1 MKINGF
7 KLKYSAPEL
16 KHKVN
21 NEMRQI
27 VLIDKNNES
36 YKSLSDG
43 DKKALTHL
51 VNAAKIIN
59 DVALEMDHPLNLVQ
73 KQALE
78 VAAETSPYAA
88 NALKLFNS
96 LNGVAGSNG
105 LDKEPIEIFE
115 GIRSYEGCNFYPT
128 DLGSAELQKIIAQ
141 MLDEGKASEVQKIL
155 SARTMVRRDGKY
167 LKAIDYTEYF
177 EPEFSEIANELECA
191 AHYTT
196 DELFKDYLGWQA
208 QALIQN
214 NEDMDILADKHWA
227 KMQDTPLEFTLSRE
241 NYDDKLT
248 PTIFANK
255 ELCAR
260 LEILNIKPVPKDMLG
275 IRVGIVNKKGTDL
288 LLKFKDEMIKL
299 ASLMPYCDE
308 YVQNVGGSKGLKQ
321 TMVDADIVALSGDY
335 ALCRGGITT
344 AQNLPNNDKPS
355 LAHGGGRRN
364 VYHRQV
370 RQGSDKDKTH
380 KILEGLVAPELHKY
394 YDEDA
399 DHLFVIGHE
408 NGHSLGPDSSYQ
420 TALGIYQHIIEEHKA
435 DVISAAMMPE
445 YVKAGIISEEM
456 RKSIYA
462 TWIIRRH
469 FMIAFPEDR
478 EAHRVADLIEYNY
491 LHEHGAFSFDKNK
504 KLHIDFDKMKA
515 VCKQLLA
522 DTIEVQLSKSPDF
535 AKEFIDRW
543 SSWGDMQQYI
553 ADFKKNLGVRP
564 YIEIVSAF

>member
-7 KLKYSAPEL
+7 KINYSAKDL
-16 KHKVN
+16 KQKVEK
-21 NEMRQI
+21 EMRRI
-27 VLIDKNNES
+27 VLINKDNES
-36 YKSLSDG
+36 YKNLSDG
-43 DKKALTHL
+43 DKKALVHL
-51 VNAAKIIN
+51 VNAARIMN

-78 VAAETSPYAA
+78 VAAEKSPYAA

-105 LDKEPIEIFE
+105 LDKEPVEIFE
-115 GIRSYEGCNFYPT
+115 GIHAFEGRNFYPT
-128 DLGSAELQKIIAQ
+128 DLNSDELQQIIGK
-141 MLDEGKASEVQKIL
+141 MLDDGKYDEVRAIL
-155 SARTMVRRDGKY
+155 SARTMVRRENDY
-167 LKAIDYTEYF
+167 LKAIDYTKYF
-177 EPEFSEIANELECA
+177 EPEFSEAANELECA

-214 NEDMDILADKHWA
+214 NAEMDILADKHWA
-227 KMQDTPLEFTLSRE
+227 QMQNTPLEFTLSRE

-248 PTIFANK
+248 PTIFSNK
-255 ELCAR
+255 ELCKR
-260 LEILNIKPVPKDMLG
+260 LEELNINPVPKDLLG
-275 IRVGIVNKKGTDL
+275 VRVGVVNKQGTDL
-288 LLKFKDEMIKL
+288 LLKFKDEMVKL

-308 YVQNVGGSKGLKQ
+308 YSQNVGKDKGLKQ
-321 TMVDADIVALSGDY
+321 TMVDVDIVALTGDY

-370 RQGSDKDKTH
+370 RQGEDKEKNR
-380 KILEGLVAPELHKY
+380 KILEALVAPELHKY

-445 YVKAGIISEEM
+445 YVKAGIISEETL
-456 RKSIYA
+456 KSIYA
-462 TWIIRRH
+462 TWVIRRH
-469 FMIAFPEDR
+469 FMVAFPEDR

-491 LHEHGAFSFDKNK
+491 LHSHGAFYFDKDK
-504 KLHIDFDKMKA
+504 KLHIDFEKMKE

-522 DTIEVQLSKSPDF
+522 DTIKVQLSKSPEC
-535 AKEFIDRW
+535 AKEFIDKW
-543 SSWGDMQQYI
+543 SDWGEMQQYI

-564 YIEIVSAF
+564 YIEIVSSF

>member
-7 KLKYSAPEL
+7 KLKYSASEL
-16 KHKVN
+16 KQKVSK
-21 NEMRQI
+21 EMRQI
-27 VLIDKNNES
+27 VLIDKDNES
-36 YKSLSDG
+36 YKNLSDG

-105 LDKEPIEIFE
+105 LDKEPVEIFE
-115 GIRSYEGCNFYPT
+115 GIHSYEGCNFYPT
-128 DLGSAELQKIIAQ
+128 DLDSAELQKIINQ
-141 MLDEGKASEVQKIL
+141 MLDDGKTEEVKKIL

-167 LKAIDYTEYF
+167 LKAIDYTECF

-214 NEDMDILADKHWA
+214 NVEMDILADKHWA

-255 ELCAR
+255 ELCQR
-260 LEILNIKPVPKDMLG
+260 LEKLGINPVPKDMLG

-299 ASLMPYCDE
+299 ASLMPYCNE
-308 YVQNVGGSKGLKQ
+308 YTQNVGGNKGLKQ
-321 TMVDADIVALSGDY
+321 TMVDADIVALTGDY

-344 AQNLPNNDKPS
+344 AQNLPNNDKPALS
-355 LAHGGGRRN
+355 HGGGRRN

-370 RQGSDKDKTH
+370 RQCSDKIKAQ
-380 KILEGLVAPELHKY
+380 KILDGLVAPELHKY

-456 RKSIYA
+456 LKSIYA

-469 FMIAFPEDR
+469 FMIAFPQDR

-491 LHEHGAFSFDKNK
+491 LHEHGAFYFDKDK
-504 KLHIDFDKMKA
+504 KLHIDFEKMKN

-522 DTIEVQLSKSPDF
+522 DTIKVQLSKSPDY
-535 AKEFIDRW
+535 AKDFIDRW
-543 SSWGDMQQYI
+543 SDWKDMQQYI

-564 YIEIVSAF
+564 YIEIVSSF

>member
-7 KLKYSAPEL
+7 KLKYSASEL
-16 KHKVN
+16 KQKVSK
-21 NEMRQI
+21 EMRQI
-27 VLIDKNNES
+27 VLIDKDNES
-36 YKSLSDG
+36 YKNLYDG
-43 DKKALTHL
+43 DKKALVHL

-105 LDKEPIEIFE
+105 LDKEPVEIFE
-115 GIRSYEGCNFYPT
+115 GIHSYEGCNFYPT
-128 DLGSAELQKIIAQ
+128 DLDSAELQKIINQ
-141 MLDEGKASEVQKIL
+141 MLDDGKTEEVKKIL

-214 NEDMDILADKHWA
+214 NVEMDILADKHWA

-255 ELCAR
+255 ELCQR
-260 LEILNIKPVPKDMLG
+260 LEKLGINPVPKDMLG

-299 ASLMPYCDE
+299 ASLMPYCNE
-308 YVQNVGGSKGLKQ
+308 YTQNVGGNKGLKQ
-321 TMVDADIVALSGDY
+321 TMVDADIVALTGDY

-344 AQNLPNNDKPS
+344 AQNLPNNDKPALS
-355 LAHGGGRRN
+355 HGGGRRN

-370 RQGSDKDKTH
+370 RQCSDKIKAQ
-380 KILEGLVAPELHKY
+380 KILDGLVAPELHKY

-456 RKSIYA
+456 LKSIYA

-469 FMIAFPEDR
+469 FMIAFPQDR

-491 LHEHGAFSFDKNK
+491 LHEHGAFYFDKDK
-504 KLHIDFDKMKA
+504 KLHIDFEKMKN

-522 DTIEVQLSKSPDF
+522 DTIKVQLSKSPDY
-535 AKEFIDRW
+535 AKDFIDRW
-543 SSWGDMQQYI
+543 SDWKDMQQYI

-564 YIEIVSAF
+564 YIEIVSSF

>member
-7 KLKYSAPEL
+7 KIKYSAQDI

-21 NEMRQI
+21 SEMRQ
-27 VLIDKNNES
+27 VTLIDKNQEV
-36 YKSLSDG
+36 YKNLSAG
-43 DKKALTHL
+43 DKKALLHL
-51 VNAAKIIN
+51 VNAAKIMN

-78 VAAETSPYAA
+78 VAAERSPYAA
-88 NALKLFNS
+88 NTLKLFNS

-115 GIRSYEGCNFYPT
+115 GIHAYEGRNFYPT
-128 DLGSAELQKIIAQ
+128 DIDAQELQEIIIQ
-141 MLDEGKASEVQKIL
+141 MLDDGKVEEVKKIL
-155 SARTMVRRDGKY
+155 SARTMVRRDDEY

-196 DELFKDYLGWQA
+196 DHLLKDYLGWQA

-214 NEDMDILADKHWA
+214 NVEMDILADKHWA
-227 KMQDTPLEFTLSRE
+227 QMQDTPLEFTISRE

-248 PTIFANK
+248 PTIFSNQ

-260 LEILNIKPVPKDMLG
+260 LKSLNINPVPKDMLG
-275 IRVGIVNKKGTDL
+275 IRVGIVNKQGTEL
-288 LLKFKDEMIKL
+288 LLQFKDEMIKL
-299 ASLMPYCDE
+299 ASLMPYNDE
-308 YVQNVGGSKGLKQ
+308 YTQNVGGQKGLKQ
-321 TMVDADIVALSGDY
+321 TMVDADIVALTGDY

-355 LAHGGGRRN
+355 LVHGGGRRN

-370 RQGSDKDKTH
+370 RQSADKEKIR
-380 KILEGLVAPELHKY
+380 KILAELVIPELHKY

-399 DHLFVIGHE
+399 DHLFTIGHE

-445 YVKAGIISEEM
+445 YVKNGIISEETL
-456 RKSIYA
+456 KSIYT
-462 TWIIRRH
+462 TWIVRRH
-469 FMIAFPEDR
+469 FMIAFPADK

-491 LHEHGAFSFDKNK
+491 LHDNQAFYFDEDK
-504 KLHIDFDKMKA
+504 KLHIDFEKMKT

-522 DTIEVQLSKSPDF
+522 EVIKVQLSKSPEI
-535 AKEFIDRW
+535 AKKFIDKW
-543 SSWGDMQQYI
+543 SNWGEMQQYI

-564 YIEIVSAF
+564 YIEIVSSF

>member
-7 KLKYSAPEL
+7 KLKYSASEL
-16 KHKVN
+16 KQKVTK
-21 NEMRQI
+21 EMRQV
-27 VLIDKNNES
+27 VLIDKDNES
-36 YKSLSDG
+36 YKNLSEG
-43 DKKALTHL
+43 DKKALIHL
-51 VNAAKIIN
+51 VNAAKIMN

-78 VAAETSPYAA
+78 VAAEKSPYAA
-88 NALKLFNS
+88 NALRLFNS

-105 LDKEPIEIFE
+105 LDKEPVEIFE
-115 GIRSYEGCNFYPT
+115 GIHIYEGKNFYPT
-128 DLGSAELQKIIAQ
+128 DLDAEELREIINK
-141 MLDEGKASEVQKIL
+141 MLDEGKIEEVKQIL
-155 SARTMVRRDGKY
+155 SARTMVRRDGEY
-167 LKAIDYTEYF
+167 LKATDYTEYF

-214 NEDMDILADKHWA
+214 NEEMDILADKHWA
-227 KMQDTPLEFTLSRE
+227 KMQETPLEFTLSRE

-248 PTIFANK
+248 PTIFSDK
-255 ELCAR
+255 KLCER
-260 LEILNIKPVPKDMLG
+260 LERLNINPVPKDMLG

-288 LLKFKDEMIKL
+288 LLKFKDEMVKL

-308 YVQNVGGSKGLKQ
+308 YTQNVGGSKGLKQ
-321 TMVDADIVALSGDY
+321 TMVDADIVALTGDY

-344 AQNLPNNDKPS
+344 AQNLPNNDKPA

-370 RQGSDKDKTH
+370 RQGTDKEKAQ
-380 KILEGLVAPELHKY
+380 KILQGLVAPELHKY

-445 YVKAGIISEEM
+445 YVKDGIISEEM
-456 RKSIYA
+456 LKSIYA

-469 FMIAFPEDR
+469 FMVAFPEDR

-491 LHEHGAFSFDKNK
+491 LHDHGAFYFDENK
-504 KLHIDFDKMKA
+504 KLHIDFEKMKE

-522 DTIEVQLSKSPDF
+522 DTIKVQLSKSPET
-535 AKEFIDRW
+535 AKKFIDKW
-543 SSWGDMQQYI
+543 SAWGQMQQYI

-564 YIEIVSAF
+564 YIEIVSSF

>member
-7 KLKYSAPEL
+7 KLKYSASEL
-16 KHKVN
+16 KQKVTK
-21 NEMRQI
+21 EMRQV
-27 VLIDKNNES
+27 VLIDKDNES
-36 YKSLSDG
+36 YKNLSEG
-43 DKKALTHL
+43 DKKALIHL
-51 VNAAKIIN
+51 VNAAKIMN

-78 VAAETSPYAA
+78 VAAEKSPYAA
-88 NALKLFNS
+88 NALRLFNS

-105 LDKEPIEIFE
+105 LDKEPVEIFE
-115 GIRSYEGCNFYPT
+115 GIHIYEGKNFYPT
-128 DLGSAELQKIIAQ
+128 DLDAEELREIINK
-141 MLDEGKASEVQKIL
+141 MLDEGKIEEVKQIL
-155 SARTMVRRDGKY
+155 SARTMVRRDGEY
-167 LKAIDYTEYF
+167 LKATDYTEYF

-214 NEDMDILADKHWA
+214 NEEMDILADKHWA
-227 KMQDTPLEFTLSRE
+227 KMQETPLEFTLSRE

-248 PTIFANK
+248 PTIFSDK
-255 ELCAR
+255 KLCER
-260 LEILNIKPVPKDMLG
+260 LERLNINPVPKDMLG

-288 LLKFKDEMIKL
+288 LLKFKDEMVKL

-308 YVQNVGGSKGLKQ
+308 YTQNVGGSKGLKQ
-321 TMVDADIVALSGDY
+321 TMVDADIVALTGDY

-344 AQNLPNNDKPS
+344 AQNLPNNDKPA

-370 RQGSDKDKTH
+370 RQGTDKEKAQ
-380 KILEGLVAPELHKY
+380 KILQGLVAPELHKY

-445 YVKAGIISEEM
+445 YVKDGIISEGM
-456 RKSIYA
+456 LKSIYA

-469 FMIAFPEDR
+469 FMVAFPEDR

-491 LHEHGAFSFDKNK
+491 LHDHGAFYFDENK
-504 KLHIDFDKMKA
+504 KLHIDFEKMKE

-522 DTIEVQLSKSPDF
+522 DTIKVQLSKSPET
-535 AKEFIDRW
+535 AKKFIDKW
-543 SSWGDMQQYI
+543 SAWGQMQQYI

-564 YIEIVSAF
+564 YIEIVSSF

>member
-7 KLKYSAPEL
+7 KLKYSASEL
-16 KHKVN
+16 KQKVSK
-21 NEMRQI
+21 EMRQI
-27 VLIDKNNES
+27 ILIDKDNES
-36 YKSLSDG
+36 YKNLSDG

-105 LDKEPIEIFE
+105 LDKEPVEIFE
-115 GIRSYEGCNFYPT
+115 GIHSYEGCNFYPT
-128 DLGSAELQKIIAQ
+128 DLDSAELQKIINQ
-141 MLDEGKASEVQKIL
+141 MLDDDKTEEVKKIL

-214 NEDMDILADKHWA
+214 NVEMDILADKHWA

-255 ELCAR
+255 ELCER
-260 LEILNIKPVPKDMLG
+260 LEKLGINPVPKDMLG

-299 ASLMPYCDE
+299 ASLMPYCNE
-308 YVQNVGGSKGLKQ
+308 YTQNVGGNKGLKQ
-321 TMVDADIVALSGDY
+321 TMVDADIVALTGDY

-344 AQNLPNNDKPS
+344 AQNLPNNDKPALS
-355 LAHGGGRRN
+355 HGGGRRN

-370 RQGSDKDKTH
+370 RQCSDKIKAQ
-380 KILEGLVAPELHKY
+380 KILDGLVAPELHKY

-456 RKSIYA
+456 LKSIYA

-469 FMIAFPEDR
+469 FMIAFPQDR

-491 LHEHGAFSFDKNK
+491 LHEHGAFYFDKDK
-504 KLHIDFDKMKA
+504 KLHIDFEKMKN

-522 DTIEVQLSKSPDF
+522 DTIKVQLSKSPDY
-535 AKEFIDRW
+535 AKDFIDRW
-543 SSWGDMQQYI
+543 SDWKDMQQYI

-564 YIEIVSAF
+564 YIEIVSSF

>member
-7 KLKYSAPEL
+7 KLKYSASEL
-16 KHKVN
+16 KHKVDK
-21 NEMRQI
+21 EMRQI
-27 VLIDKNNES
+27 VLIDKENEA
-36 YKSLSDG
+36 YKNLSEG
-43 DKKALTHL
+43 DKKALYHL

-78 VAAETSPYAA
+78 VAAEKSPYAA

-115 GIRSYEGCNFYPT
+115 GIHAYEGRNFYPA
-128 DLGSAELQKIIAQ
+128 DLTSEELCNIISQ
-141 MLDEGKASEVQKIL
+141 MLDDGKIEEVKLIL
-155 SARTMVRRDGKY
+155 SARTMVRREGNF

-214 NEDMDILADKHWA
+214 NVEMDILADKHWA
-227 KMQDTPLEFTLSRE
+227 QMQETPLEFTLSRE
-241 NYDDKLT
+241 SYDDKLT
-248 PTIFANK
+248 PAILSNK
-255 ELCAR
+255 NLSQR
-260 LEILNIKPVPKDMLG
+260 LEKLGINPVPKDMLG

-288 LLKFKDEMIKL
+288 LLKFKDEMVKL
-299 ASLMPYCDE
+299 ASLMPYCNE
-308 YVQNVGGSKGLKQ
+308 YTQNVGGTKGLKQ
-321 TMVDADIVALSGDY
+321 TMVDVDIVALTGDY

-355 LAHGGGRRN
+355 LARGGGRRN

-370 RQGSDKDKTH
+370 RQGTDKIKTQQ
-380 KILEGLVAPELHKY
+380 ILEGLVAPELHKY

-435 DVISAAMMPE
+435 DIISAAMMPE
-445 YVKAGIISEEM
+445 YVKDGIITEDTL
-456 RKSIYA
+456 KSIYT
-462 TWIIRRH
+462 TWVIRRH
-469 FMIAFPEDR
+469 FMVAFPEDR

-491 LHEHGAFSFDKNK
+491 LHNHGAFYFDEKK
-504 KLHIDFDKMKA
+504 KLHINFEKMKE
-515 VCKQLLA
+515 VCKQLLN
-522 DTIEVQLSKSPDF
+522 DTIKVQLSKSPQY
-535 AKEFIDRW
+535 AKEFIDKW
-543 SSWGDMQQYI
+543 SNWGEMQQYI

-564 YIEIVSAF
+564 YIEIVSSF

>member
-7 KLKYSAPEL
+7 KLKYSASEL
-16 KHKVN
+16 KQKVTK
-21 NEMRQI
+21 EMRQV
-27 VLIDKNNES
+27 VLIDKDNES
-36 YKSLSDG
+36 YKNLSEG
-43 DKKALTHL
+43 DKKALIHL
-51 VNAAKIIN
+51 VNAAKIMN

-78 VAAETSPYAA
+78 VAAEKSPYAA

-105 LDKEPIEIFE
+105 LDKEPVEIFE
-115 GIRSYEGCNFYPT
+115 GIHIYEGKNFYPT
-128 DLGSAELQKIIAQ
+128 DLDAEELREIINK
-141 MLDEGKASEVQKIL
+141 MLDEGKIEEVKQIL
-155 SARTMVRRDGKY
+155 SARTMVRREGNY

-214 NEDMDILADKHWA
+214 NEEMDILADKHWA
-227 KMQDTPLEFTLSRE
+227 KMQETPLEFTLSRE

-248 PTIFANK
+248 PTIFSDK
-255 ELCAR
+255 KLCER
-260 LEILNIKPVPKDMLG
+260 LEKLNIKPVPKDMLG

-288 LLKFKDEMIKL
+288 LLKFKDEMVKL

-308 YVQNVGGSKGLKQ
+308 YAQNVGGSKGLKQ
-321 TMVDADIVALSGDY
+321 TMVDADIVALTGDY

-370 RQGSDKDKTH
+370 RQGADKEKAQ
-380 KILEGLVAPELHKY
+380 KILQGLVAPELHKY

-445 YVKAGIISEEM
+445 YVKDGIISEEM
-456 RKSIYA
+456 LKSIYA

-469 FMIAFPEDR
+469 FMVAFPEDR

-491 LHEHGAFSFDKNK
+491 LHDHGAFYFDKDK
-504 KLHIDFDKMKA
+504 KLHIDFEKMKE
-515 VCKQLLA
+515 VCRNLLA
-522 DTIEVQLSKSPDF
+522 DTIKVQLSKSPET
-535 AKEFIDRW
+535 AKKFIDKW
-543 SSWGDMQQYI
+543 SAWGQMQQYI

-564 YIEIVSAF
+564 YIEIVSSF

>member
-7 KLKYSAPEL
+7 KLKYSASEL
-16 KHKVN
+16 KQKVTK
-21 NEMRQI
+21 EMRQV
-27 VLIDKNNES
+27 VLIDKDNES
-36 YKSLSDG
+36 YKNLSEG
-43 DKKALTHL
+43 DKKALIHL
-51 VNAAKIIN
+51 VNAAKIMN

-78 VAAETSPYAA
+78 VAAEKSPYAA
-88 NALKLFNS
+88 NALRLFNS

-105 LDKEPIEIFE
+105 LDKEPVEIFE
-115 GIRSYEGCNFYPT
+115 GIHIYEGKNFYPT
-128 DLGSAELQKIIAQ
+128 DLDAEELREIINK
-141 MLDEGKASEVQKIL
+141 MLDEGKIEEVKQIL
-155 SARTMVRRDGKY
+155 SARTMVRREGNY
-167 LKAIDYTEYF
+167 LKAIDTEYF
-177 EPEFSEIANELECA
+177 EPEFSEMANELECA

-214 NEDMDILADKHWA
+214 NEEMDILADKHWA
-227 KMQDTPLEFTLSRE
+227 KMQETPLEFTLSRE

-248 PTIFANK
+248 PTIFSDK
-255 ELCAR
+255 KLCER
-260 LEILNIKPVPKDMLG
+260 LERLNINPVPKDMLG

-288 LLKFKDEMIKL
+288 LLKFKDEMVKL
-299 ASLMPYCDE
+299 ASLMPCCDE
-308 YVQNVGGSKGLKQ
+308 YAQNVGGSKGLKQ
-321 TMVDADIVALSGDY
+321 TMVDADIVALTGDY

-370 RQGSDKDKTH
+370 RQGADKEKTQ
-380 KILEGLVAPELHKY
+380 KILQGLVAPELHKY

-445 YVKAGIISEEM
+445 YVKDGIISEEM
-456 RKSIYA
+456 LKSIYA

-469 FMIAFPEDR
+469 FMVAFPEDR

-491 LHEHGAFSFDKNK
+491 LHDHGAFYFDENK
-504 KLHIDFDKMKA
+504 KLHIDFEKMKE
-515 VCKQLLA
+515 VCRNLLA
-522 DTIEVQLSKSPDF
+522 DTIKVQLSKSPET
-535 AKEFIDRW
+535 AKKFIDKW
-543 SSWGDMQQYI
+543 SAWGQMQQYI

-564 YIEIVSAF
+564 YIEIVSSF

>member
-16 KHKVN
+16 KQKVSK
-21 NEMRQI
+21 EMRQI
-27 VLIDKNNES
+27 VLIDKDNES
-36 YKSLSDG
+36 YKNLSDG

-105 LDKEPIEIFE
+105 LDKEPVEIFE
-115 GIRSYEGCNFYPT
+115 GIHSYEGCNFYPT
-128 DLGSAELQKIIAQ
+128 DLDSAELQKIINQ
-141 MLDEGKASEVQKIL
+141 MLDDGKTEEVKKIL

-214 NEDMDILADKHWA
+214 NVEMDILADKHWA

-255 ELCAR
+255 ELCER
-260 LEILNIKPVPKDMLG
+260 LEKLGINPVPKDMLG
-275 IRVGIVNKKGTDL
+275 IRVGIINKKGTDL

-299 ASLMPYCDE
+299 ASLMPYCNE
-308 YVQNVGGSKGLKQ
+308 YTQNVGGSKGLKQ
-321 TMVDADIVALSGDY
+321 TMVDADIVALTGDY

-344 AQNLPNNDKPS
+344 AQNLPNNDKPALS
-355 LAHGGGRRN
+355 HGGGRRN

-370 RQGSDKDKTH
+370 RQCSDKIKAQ
-380 KILEGLVAPELHKY
+380 KILDGLVAPELHKY

-456 RKSIYA
+456 LKSIYA

-469 FMIAFPEDR
+469 FMIAFPQDR

-491 LHEHGAFSFDKNK
+491 LHEHGAFYFDKDK
-504 KLHIDFDKMKA
+504 KLHIDFEKMKN

-522 DTIEVQLSKSPDF
+522 DTIKVQLSKSPDY
-535 AKEFIDRW
+535 AKDFIDRW
-543 SSWGDMQQYI
+543 SDWKDMQQYI

-564 YIEIVSAF
+564 YIEIVSSF

>member
-7 KLKYSAPEL
+7 KLKYSASEL
-16 KHKVN
+16 KQKVAK
-21 NEMRQI
+21 EMRQV
-27 VLIDKNNES
+27 VLIDKDNES
-36 YKSLSDG
+36 YKNLSEG
-43 DKKALTHL
+43 DKKALIHL
-51 VNAAKIIN
+51 VNAAKIMN

-78 VAAETSPYAA
+78 VAAEKSPYAA

-105 LDKEPIEIFE
+105 LDKEPVEIFE
-115 GIRSYEGCNFYPT
+115 GIHIYEGRNFYPT
-128 DLGSAELQKIIAQ
+128 DLSAEELRKIINK
-141 MLDEGKASEVQKIL
+141 MLDEGKIEEVKQIL
-155 SARTMVRRDGKY
+155 SARTMVRREGNY

-177 EPEFSEIANELECA
+177 EPEFSEMANELECA

-214 NEDMDILADKHWA
+214 NEEMDILADKHWA
-227 KMQDTPLEFTLSRE
+227 KMQETPLEFTLSRE

-248 PTIFANK
+248 PTIFSDK
-255 ELCAR
+255 KLCER
-260 LEILNIKPVPKDMLG
+260 LERLNINPVPKDMLG

-288 LLKFKDEMIKL
+288 LLKFKDEMVKL

-308 YVQNVGGSKGLKQ
+308 YAQNVGGSKGLKQ
-321 TMVDADIVALSGDY
+321 TMVDADIVALTGDY

-370 RQGSDKDKTH
+370 RQGADKEKAQ
-380 KILEGLVAPELHKY
+380 KILQGLVAPELHKY

-445 YVKAGIISEEM
+445 YVKDGIISEEM
-456 RKSIYA
+456 LKSIYA

-469 FMIAFPEDR
+469 FMVAFPEDR

-491 LHEHGAFSFDKNK
+491 LHDHGAFYFDKDK
-504 KLHIDFDKMKA
+504 KLHIDFEKMKE
-515 VCKQLLA
+515 VCRNLLA
-522 DTIEVQLSKSPDF
+522 DTIKVQLSKSPET
-535 AKEFIDRW
+535 ARKFIDKW
-543 SSWGDMQQYI
+543 SGWGQMQQYI

-564 YIEIVSAF
+564 YIEIVSSF

>member
-7 KLKYSAPEL
+7 KLKYSAAEL
-16 KHKVN
+16 RHKVSK
-21 NEMRQI
+21 EMRPV
-27 VLIDKNNES
+27 VLIDKNNDS
-36 YKSLSDG
+36 YKNLSEG
-43 DKKALTHL
+43 DKKALIHL
-51 VNAAKIIN
+51 INAAKIIN

-115 GIRSYEGCNFYPT
+115 GIHSYEGRNFYPT
-128 DLGSAELQKIIAQ
+128 DLDSAELQKIIAQ
-141 MLDEGKASEVQKIL
+141 MLDEGKIEEVRKIL
-155 SARTMVRRDGKY
+155 SARTMVRRDENC

-214 NEDMDILADKHWA
+214 NVEMDILADKHWA

-255 ELCAR
+255 ELCKR
-260 LEILNIKPVPKDMLG
+260 LEKLDIKPVPKDMLG

-288 LLKFKDEMIKL
+288 LLKFKDEMVKL
-299 ASLMPYCDE
+299 ASLMPYCDK
-308 YVQNVGGSKGLKQ
+308 YTQKVGGDNGLKQ
-321 TMVDADIVALSGDY
+321 TMVDADIVALTGDY

-344 AQNLPNNDKPS
+344 AQNLPNNDKPALS
-355 LAHGGGRRN
+355 HGGGRRN

-370 RQGSDKDKTH
+370 RQCSDKIKAQ
-380 KILEGLVAPELHKY
+380 KILDGLVAPELHKY

-456 RKSIYA
+456 LKSIYA

-491 LHEHGAFSFDKNK
+491 LYEHKAFYFDKNK
-504 KLHIDFDKMKA
+504 KLHIDFEKMKE

-522 DTIEVQLSKSPDF
+522 DTIKVQLSKSPDY
-535 AKEFIDRW
+535 AKDFIDRW

-564 YIEIVSAF
+564 YIQIVSSF